1 MPDATQA
8 SAVRRFGTFEINL
21 QAGEL
26 RKSGMRLRLPG
37 QPFRVL
43 AGLVERAGEL
53 VTREELHSKLWP
65 ATPSSTSITG

>member
-21 QAGEL
+21 QAGEP